1 MTMTGT
7 RTDSHVHGDRIR
19 PGHRPW
25 RRAPGGRT
33 RIFTPGHG
41 AGRSTWGNTISI
53 RHALAAA
60 LVVSGALTLTACGP
74 DDGGKASSGPS
85 SSASPARSAAPA
97 GPADSGRSKDPC
109 GPLPKGHKLVRVDHV
124 EGAMANVI
132 AQDAKVSCNTKM
144 DEGAF
149 YRPDGPT
156 KTYSFDPQAKVT
168 VIGKNG
174 PEARPAAN
182 TGTTLSGIGHVKECA
197 DPDHK
202 QYDSGQSKQK
212 SDEYCAGQ
220 NYYDVAV
227 GPDNKIT
234 EMTEL
239 YGS

>member
-1 MTMTGT
+1 M
-7 RTDSHVHGDRIR
+7 
-19 PGHRPW
+19 
-25 RRAPGGRT
+25 
-33 RIFTPGHG
+33 

-53 RHALAAA
+53 RHVLAAA
-60 LVVSGALTLTACGP
+60 LLVSGALTLTACGP
-74 DDGGKASSGPS
+74 DDGGKASSAPS
-85 SSASPARSAAPA
+85 SSASPAVSASAKPA
-97 GPADSGRSKDPC
+97 GGGKSKDPC
-109 GPLPKGHKLVRVDHV
+109 GPLTKGHKLIRVDHV

-132 AQDAKVSCNTKM
+132 AQDAKVSCNTEM

-149 YRPDGPT
+149 YRAEGPA
-156 KTYSFDPQAKVT
+156 KTYSFDPQGKVT

-174 PEARPAAN
+174 PEARPATN
-182 TGTTLSGIGHVKECA
+182 SGTTLSGIGHVKECA
-197 DPDHK
+197 DPGHK

-227 GPDNKIT
+227 GPDDKIT